1 MNQKNFEV
9 KEVKNDRFN
18 DLHSK
23 MVEYVEQKELPCA
36 ITLVYQNDEIIYCEK
51 QGMADIEKNVPIEID
66 SIFRIASM
74 TKPITVVA
82 ALMLY
87 EEGKFSLDD
96 PVSKFIPKAKE
107 LRVFSKEEGGK
118 IITEELNKELTIL
131 ELFTHTS
138 GFSYLADLT
147 HHVDKKFAGLF
158 QDKNHKS
165 LAEAV
170 NALFDVPLLF
180 QPRTK
185 FKYGL
190 SIDILGY
197 LIEILSGMP
206 LDKFLQER
214 IFNKLGMKD
223 TGFFVPLE
231 KRDRMVRLYT
241 KDSKRR
247 LIPVPETQ
255 QSFGVWN
262 SFEKPRIFSG
272 GGGLVSTLSDYLKF
286 TVMLLNNG
294 RFKETRLLKEET
306 IRLMTSDYVISRDIP
321 YVNEDSFRLLP
332 KHLVKLMLEVAEGTG
347 FGLGVKIQLED
358 GAFPAGCHGWGG
370 AFGTNYLVDPKNNSV
385 CIFLTQHFP
394 DFNLTESYTMRI
406 RKLVYEGLLS

>member
-1 MNQKNFEV
+1 YMNHTNIEV
-9 KEVKNDRFN
+9 KEVKNDKFKV
-18 DLHSK
+18 LHSK

-36 ITLVYQNDEIIYCEK
+36 ITLVYQNDEIIFCEK
-51 QGMADIEKNVPIEID
+51 CGMADIENKVPIEFD

-96 PVSKFIPKAKE
+96 PLSKFLPKAKD
-107 LRVFSKEEGGK
+107 LRVFSKEEGAEL
-118 IITEELNKELTIL
+118 ITIELDRELTL
-131 ELFTHTS
+131 LDLFTHTG

-147 HHVDKKFAGLF
+147 HPVDKKFAGLF

-165 LAEAV
+165 LAEVV

-185 FKYGL
+185 WKYGL

-197 LIEILSGMP
+197 VIEILSGMP
-206 LDKFLQER
+206 FDKFLQER

-223 TGFFVPLE
+223 TGFFVPQE
-231 KRDRMVRLYT
+231 KRDRVVPLYT

-247 LIPVPETQ
+247 LIQVPENQ
-255 QSFGVWN
+255 QSFGV
-262 SFEKPRIFSG
+262 EKPRILSG

-306 IRLMTSDYVISRDIP
+306 IRLMTSDFVISRDIP
-321 YVNEDSFRLLP
+321 YINEDSFGLLP
-332 KHLVKLMLEVAEGTG
+332 KHLVKLMLEVAKGTG
-347 FGLGVKIQLED
+347 FGLGVRIQLED

-370 AFGTNYLVDPKNNSV
+370 AFSTDYLVDPKNNSV

-394 DFNLTESYTMRI
+394 NFS
-406 RKLVYEGLLS
+406 

>member
-1 MNQKNFEV
+1 
-9 KEVKNDRFN
+9 
-18 DLHSK
+18 
-23 MVEYVEQKELPCA
+23 MVEYVEQKKLPCA

-51 QGMADIEKNVPIEID
+51 QGMADIENNVPIEID

-96 PVSKFIPKAKE
+96 PLSKFIPKAKE

-118 IITEELNKELTIL
+118 LITEELNKELTIL
-131 ELFTHTS
+131 DLFTHTG

-147 HHVDKKFAGLF
+147 HPVDKKFAGLF

-180 QPRTK
+180 QPGTK
-185 FKYGL
+185 WKYGL

-241 KDSKRR
+241 KDSERR
-247 LIPVPETQ
+247 LIPVPENQ
-255 QSFGVWN
+255 QSFGV
-262 SFEKPRIFSG
+262 EKPNIFSG

-321 YVNEDSFRLLP
+321 YVNEESFGLLP
-332 KHLVKLMLEVAEGTG
+332 KPLVKLMLEVVEGTG

-358 GAFPAGCHGWGG
+358 GVFPAGCHGWGG
-370 AFGTNYLVDPKNNSV
+370 AFATNYLVDPKNNSV

-394 DFNLTESYTMRI
+394 DFSFTESYTMTI

>member
-1 MNQKNFEV
+1 MNHTNIEV
-9 KEVKNDRFN
+9 KEVKNDKFKV
-18 DLHSK
+18 LHSK

-36 ITLVYQNDEIIYCEK
+36 ITLVYQNDEIIFCEK
-51 QGMADIEKNVPIEID
+51 CGMADIENKVPIEFD

-96 PVSKFIPKAKE
+96 LLSKFIPKAKD
-107 LRVFSKEEGGK
+107 LKVFIKEEEGNL
-118 IITEELNKELTIL
+118 ITEKLDRELTL
-131 ELFTHTS
+131 LDLFTHT
-138 GFSYLADLT
+138 GGISYLADLT
-147 HHVDKKFAGLF
+147 HPVDKKFAGLF

-165 LAEAV
+165 LADAV

-180 QPRTK
+180 QPGTK
-185 FKYGL
+185 WNYGL

-197 LIEILSGMP
+197 VIEILSGMP
-206 LDKFLQER
+206 FDKFLRER

-223 TGFFVPLE
+223 TGFFVPQE
-231 KRDRMVRLYT
+231 KRDRVVPVYT

-247 LIPVPETQ
+247 LIQVPENQ
-255 QSFGVWN
+255 QSFGV
-262 SFEKPRIFSG
+262 EKPRILSG

-294 RFKETRLLKEET
+294 RFKEIRLLKEET

-321 YVNEDSFRLLP
+321 YVNEDSFGLLP

-347 FGLGVKIQLED
+347 FGLGVRIQLED

-370 AFGTNYLVDPKNNSV
+370 AFSTDYLVDPKNNSV

-394 DFNLTESYTMRI
+394 NFSFTESYTTTI
-406 RKLVYEGLLS
+406 RKLIYEGLSS